1 MWAATSIVVSRTFED
16 ADYGE
21 EDDGDGVDMQEAKRR
36 KKRGRSMFVLK
47 IDVHSRRE

>member
-21 EDDGDGVDMQEAKRR
+21 EDDGESELSKVLDEAERLFPCADI
-36 KKRGRSMFVLK
+36 GTAE
-47 IDVHSRRE
+47 D